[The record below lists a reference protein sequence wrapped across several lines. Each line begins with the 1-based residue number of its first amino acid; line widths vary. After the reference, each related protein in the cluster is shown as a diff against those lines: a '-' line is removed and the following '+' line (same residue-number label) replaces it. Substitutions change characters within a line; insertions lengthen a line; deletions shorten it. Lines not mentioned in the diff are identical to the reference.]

1 MNVNGT
7 KPLPTNTRE
16 WFFNR
21 SSIIILLDVILFI
34 VLYNS
39 LPFEPKVVM
48 GLSMLA
54 FIAVLWLT
62 EALHVTITAILV
74 PVMAVL
80 LGILN
85 TQTALNSFANSTIF
99 LFLGGFALA
108 AAMHVQ
114 GLDRVIADKVL
125 LLARGKMHLAV
136 FMLFAV
142 TAVLSMWISNT
153 ATAAMMMPLV
163 LGILSKVD
171 SKRNHST
178 YVFVL
183 LGIAYSASIGGMATI
198 VGSPP
203 NAIAAAEVGLSF
215 IDWMKFGFPAMLVLL
230 PLAIAILY
238 IVFRPELKGTFELSN
253 EQVNWDKGKIVTLA
267 IFGLTVFFWIFSAPI
282 NGMLGGFKSFD
293 TIVALCAIIMVNF
306 ARVVHWK
313 DVEKTADWG
322 VLLLFGGGICLSN
335 ILKETGTSL
344 FLANQI
350 SDMVAHMGI
359 VIIIMAIA
367 IFVVFLTE
375 FASNTASA
383 ALLIPVFASVAE
395 AFGLSPV
402 ILSVL
407 IAVAA
412 SCAFM
417 LPVATPPNAIVF
429 ATGHIK
435 QREMM
440 RAGMFLNLA
449 CIVVLTGFS
458 MFFWV

>member
-1 MNVNGT
+1 M
-7 KPLPTNTRE
+7 KLLPTNTRE
-16 WFFNR
+16 WFFHRNR
-21 SSIIILLDVILFI
+21 IIILIDIVLFT
-34 VLYNS
+34 VLYNT
-39 LPFEPKVVM
+39 LPYEQSVVT

-62 EALHVTITAILV
+62 EALHVTVTAVLV
-74 PVMAVL
+74 PVIAVL
-80 LGILN
+80 LGIFN
-85 TQTALNSFANSTIF
+85 TQMALNSFANSTIF

-125 LLARGKMHLAV
+125 VMARGKMRLAV
-136 FMLFAV
+136 FMLFGV
-142 TAVLSMWISNT
+142 TATLSMWISNT

-171 SKRNHST
+171 SKNNHST

-203 NAIAAAEVGLSF
+203 NAIAAAEAGLSF
-215 IDWMKFGFPAMLVLL
+215 IDWMTFGFPAMMVLL
-230 PLAIAILY
+230 PTAIAILY
-238 IVFRPELKGTFELSN
+238 VVFRPELNGTFELSA
-253 EQVNWDKGKIVTLA
+253 EPVHWDKGKIVTSA
-267 IFGLTVFFWIFSAPI
+267 IFGLTVFFWIFSGPVNEI
-282 NGMLGGFKSFD
+282 LGEFQSFD
-293 TIVALCAIIMVNF
+293 TIVALSAIVLVNF
-306 ARVVHWK
+306 TRVVHWK

-335 ILKETGTSL
+335 VLKESGTSL
-344 FLANQI
+344 FLANQLSI
-350 SDMVAHMGI
+350 MVAHMGT
-359 VIIIMAIA
+359 VMIILIITS
-367 IFVVFLTE
+367 FVVFLTE

-395 AFGLSPV
+395 AFGISPV

-407 IAVAA
+407 IAIAA

-429 ATGHIK
+429 ATGHIR

-440 RAGMFLNLA
+440 RAGLFLNIA
-449 CIVVLTGFS
+449 CIAVLGGIS
-458 MFFWV
+458 MLFWV

>member
-1 MNVNGT
+1 MSINDT
-7 KPLPTNTRE
+7 KPLPKNTRE
-16 WFFNR
+16 WLFNR
-21 SSIIILLDVILFI
+21 NSIIILLDIVLFI

-39 LPFEPKVVM
+39 LPFDPKIVM

-85 TQTALNSFANSTIF
+85 TQAALNSFANSTIF

-125 LLARGKMHLAV
+125 ILARGKMQWAV

-142 TAVLSMWISNT
+142 TAALSMWISNT

-171 SKRNHST
+171 EKRSHST

-215 IDWMKFGFPAMLVLL
+215 IEWMKFGFPAMLILL

-238 IVFRPELKGTFELSN
+238 IVFRPELKGTFELN
-253 EQVNWDKGKIVTLA
+253 TEQVNWDKGKVVTLA
-267 IFGLTVFFWIFSAPI
+267 IFGLTVFFWIFSSPI

-293 TIVALCAIIMVNF
+293 TIIALCAIIMVNF

-335 ILKETGTSL
+335 ILKDTGTSL

-350 SDMVAHMGI
+350 SSMVAHMGI
-359 VIIIMAIA
+359 TIIILAIA
-367 IFVVFLTE
+367 TFVVFLTE